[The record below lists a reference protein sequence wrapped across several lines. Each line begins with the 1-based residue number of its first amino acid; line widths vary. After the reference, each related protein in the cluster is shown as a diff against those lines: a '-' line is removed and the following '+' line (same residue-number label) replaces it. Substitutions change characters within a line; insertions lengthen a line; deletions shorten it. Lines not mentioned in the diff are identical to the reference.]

1 MKWKRLPSRN
11 LYKLKERIFAS
22 VSYEIHAP
30 YVFWNTGIKCYIAGA
45 YFALTATDRVTCKV
59 SV

>member
-11 LYKLKERIFAS
+11 LYKLKERISAS

-30 YVFWNTGIKCYIAGA
+30 YVFWNTGIKWYIAGA
-45 YFALTATDRVTCKV
+45 SFAVIATDRVTCRV
-59 SV
+59 